1 MGEATQLVLV
11 DIYVPKDTMLH
22 RLDPRVKI
30 IGALLLTILCFFLTS
45 IIFLAA
51 LLIFLQIL
59 IVTTGIKWKSYR
71 SSVWLV
77 ARFSIILVLLWPF
90 FDKMGDPVLLDLWAY
105 KVTLPAL
112 LRSSTVA
119 LRLFVIASG
128 WLVLLISTR
137 QGNLV
142 RGLVKLGCPY
152 DFGISLSIGLRYI
165 PNFIGVIEMIKEA
178 QLSRGLDLKKGGPIT
193 RAKNLIPVLIPTF
206 VIAIRTIDGLS
217 SALVSRGYGASV
229 ERTFYRDIRMRI
241 SDAVVVGILTTVV
254 PLLIILDIAN
264 MVAI

>member
-1 MGEATQLVLV
+1 MEEATPLVLV

-30 IGALLLTILCFFLTS
+30 IGALLLTVLCFFLTS
-45 IIFLAA
+45 LVFLVA
-51 LLIFLQIL
+51 LLVFLQIL
-59 IVTTGIKWKSYR
+59 IVTTGIKWKSF
-71 SSVWLV
+71 STSVWLV

-90 FDKMGDPVLLDLWAY
+90 FDKAGDPVLLDLWAY

-128 WLVLLISTR
+128 WLILLISTR
-137 QGNLV
+137 QGSMV

-165 PNFIGVIEMIKEA
+165 PNFIGVIERIKEA
-178 QLSRGLDLKKGGPIT
+178 QLSRGLDLKKGGLIK
-193 RAKNLIPVLIPTF
+193 RARNLIPVLIPTF
-206 VIAIRTIDGLS
+206 IIAIRTIEGLS
-217 SALVSRGYGASV
+217 SALVSRGYGASA

-241 SDAVVVGILTTVV
+241 SDAAVVIFLTAIV
-254 PLLIILDIAN
+254 PVLIILDITN
-264 MVAI
+264 MIVI

>member
-1 MGEATQLVLV
+1 MVLV

-30 IGALLLTILCFFLTS
+30 LGALLLTILCFFLTS

-59 IVTTGIKWKSYR
+59 IVTTGISWKSYR

-105 KVTLPAL
+105 KVTLPAF
-112 LRSSTVA
+112 LRSLTVA

-128 WLVLLISTR
+128 WLILLISTR
-137 QGNLV
+137 QGNMV

-165 PNFIGVIEMIKEA
+165 PNFIGVIERIKEA
-178 QLSRGLDLKKGGPIT
+178 QLSRGLDLRKGGPIK
-193 RAKNLIPVLIPTF
+193 RARNLIPVLIPTF
-206 VIAIRTIDGLS
+206 VIAIRTIEGLS
-217 SALVSRGYGASV
+217 SALVSRGYGASA

-241 SDAVVVGILTTVV
+241 SDAVVVSFLAVAV
-254 PLLIILDIAN
+254 PLLIMLDIMN
-264 MVAI
+264 VVVI